1 MAWPVG
7 DEGEH
12 QQAQLAIVERPA
24 AAATAVPMLRP
35 VVAMGAAV
43 LVVVGA
49 AVAGVVPAAVFAPVG
64 TAAVGAVAVRV
75 AVWPI
80 IMVVLHG
87 QRNKSRYIGSQD
99 YSRYIGT
106 VGGFPPSSAAG
117 PSGCEGTG
125 EPAEQDRSG
134 AGRGAG
140 FAVWRVARPRPRD
153 LPCEL
158 PPHGVPLRR
167 HPSAPMRGVP
177 PPEEASPMLT
187 TPSKLTRLRSAVL
200 AAVAGAALLGAG
212 TQAARAEFI
221 NVLTGGTSGVY
232 YPLGVALT
240 KIYAESIP
248 DARPTAQATKASVE
262 NLNLLDSGKG
272 EIAFTLGDSLGLA
285 WAGDA
290 DAGFKKKLEGLR
302 TVAAIY
308 PNYIQV
314 VASQESG
321 IKTLADLKGKR
332 VSVGAAKSG
341 TEINA
346 RAILGAAGLSY
357 DDLGKVEY
365 LPFAES
371 VELMKN
377 RQLDATL
384 QSAGLGVASIRDLA
398 SSVPI
403 TVVEVPAADVEK
415 IGLPYVA
422 VTIPAG
428 TYTGQDADVSTAG
441 VQNFLVTRADL
452 SDDLVYAMT
461 KSMFDHLPDMA
472 AAHAAAKGI
481 KLDEAAKNSPV
492 PLHPGAE
499 RFYKEKG
506 AM

>member
-1 MAWPVG
+1 
-7 DEGEH
+7 
-12 QQAQLAIVERPA
+12 
-24 AAATAVPMLRP
+24 
-35 VVAMGAAV
+35 
-43 LVVVGA
+43 
-49 AVAGVVPAAVFAPVG
+49 
-64 TAAVGAVAVRV
+64 
-75 AVWPI
+75 
-80 IMVVLHG
+80 
-87 QRNKSRYIGSQD
+87 
-99 YSRYIGT
+99 
-106 VGGFPPSSAAG
+106 
-117 PSGCEGTG
+117 
-125 EPAEQDRSG
+125 
-134 AGRGAG
+134 
-140 FAVWRVARPRPRD
+140 
-153 LPCEL
+153 
-158 PPHGVPLRR
+158 
-167 HPSAPMRGVP
+167 
-177 PPEEASPMLT
+177 MLT
-187 TPSKLTRLRSAVL
+187 TRTLLKTVRSAAV
-200 AAVAGAALLGAG
+200 AAVAGAALLAAGAG
-212 TQAARAEFI
+212 TARAEFI

-262 NLNLLDSGKG
+262 NLNLLDGGKG
-272 EIAFTLGDSLGLA
+272 EIAFSLGDSLALA

-314 VASQESG
+314 VASKESG

-332 VSVGAAKSG
+332 VSVGAPKSG

-398 SSVPI
+398 SAVPI

-428 TYTGQDADVSTAG
+428 TYTGQDADVQTAG

-461 KSMFDHLPDMA
+461 KSMFDHLDQMA

-481 KLDEAAKNSPV
+481 KLDDAAKNSPV